1 MSIIRILSIL
11 LILSVSLPAS
21 AKWSHKE
28 ETDANTNDTNYFL
41 YSVSRKG
48 KNHSKNQL
56 GLLCGAK
63 ITALFFMS
71 IERSHAG

>member
-1 MSIIRILSIL
+1 MGIIRILSIL

-28 ETDANTNDTNYFL
+28 ETDATTNDTNYFYIL
-41 YSVSRKG
+41 YPAKG
-48 KNHSKNQL
+48 KTTRKILS

-63 ITALFFMS
+63 MTALFSM
-71 IERSHAG
+71 

>member
-1 MSIIRILSIL
+1 MGIIRILSIL

-48 KNHSKNQL
+48 KTTRKILS

-63 ITALFFMS
+63 MTALFSM
-71 IERSHAG
+71 